1 MPFLLSVL
9 KQHSRQ
15 VALFRCACTNCN
27 AATCVFYTRLLSMI
41 IRLLLMIM
49 LFCFFSPV
57 DLKLICFS
65 HSLSLSFSRSRL
77 LYLYLPSRSLFWTL
91 REFHSTNYVTC
102 IIWNIFN
109 LISFNEA
116 NPMKTTY
123 IFIKIRDF
131 LRRTSIICWWV
142 SDWMLLLACHQCM
155 FWNRVN
161 HKYATNTP
169 HPFK

>member
-1 MPFLLSVL
+1 MQQRVFFTRDFYRWSFGCCWWSCCSAFFP
-9 KQHSRQ
+9 RRPETD
-15 VALFRCACTNCN
+15 LF
-27 AATCVFYTRLLSMI
+27 F
-41 IRLLLMIM
+41 
-49 LFCFFSPV
+49 
-57 DLKLICFS
+57 
-65 HSLSLSFSRSRL
+65 SLSLSLARSRL
-77 LYLYLPSRSLFWTL
+77 LYLYLPFRSLFWTL

-102 IIWNIFN
+102 IIWNKFN

-142 SDWMLLLACHQCM
+142 SDWMLLFACHQCV